1 MAREDAIVIEG
12 LVAAALGN
20 SLFRVQLA
28 NGHVVL
34 SHSARRDRE
43 TAGILKLGDR
53 VTLEMSPFDMTV
65 GRIVFLSERKNN

>member
-12 LVAAALGN
+12 LVAGLLEN
-20 SLFRVQLA
+20 KLFRVQLA

-43 TAGILKLGDR
+43 TAANLKLGDR
-53 VTLEMSPFDMTV
+53 VTLEMSPFDMSV

>member
-12 LVAAALGN
+12 LVVGLLGN
-20 SLFRVQLA
+20 KLFQTQLS

-43 TAGILKLGDR
+43 TAENLKVGDR
-53 VTLEMSPFDMTV
+53 VTLEMSPFDMSV
-65 GRIVFLSERKNN
+65 GRIVFLSERNKN